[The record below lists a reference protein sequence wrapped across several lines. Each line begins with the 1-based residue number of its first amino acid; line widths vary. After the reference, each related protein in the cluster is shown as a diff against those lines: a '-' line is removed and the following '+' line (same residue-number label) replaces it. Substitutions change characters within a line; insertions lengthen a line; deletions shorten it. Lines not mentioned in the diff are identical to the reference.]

1 MKTALFL
8 LTGVLAVA
16 AQTANS
22 VQASGTA
29 TISVTPDMATINV
42 GVVTQAATAQQAADQ
57 NASAADAM
65 IKALQAVLGNAGT
78 IQTIAYSLDARY
90 TTASANSTPVL
101 TGYAATNT
109 VQVKMN
115 NVGLIGPIIDAGNRA
130 GANTISGPSFGL
142 QNPEPQK
149 LQALTSAAK
158 DAMGHAAAVAAGLG
172 LKTGAVIS
180 AQEGVTVTPI
190 VTGTAGAAASS
201 TPILNG
207 TVTVTANVTVAVGL
221 VP

>member
-78 IQTIAYSLDARY
+78 IQTIAYSLDGRY

-158 DAMGHAAAVAAGLG
+158 DAMGHAAAIAAGLG

-180 AQEGVTVTPI
+180 AQEGVT
-190 VTGTAGAAASS
+190 
-201 TPILNG
+201 
-207 TVTVTANVTVAVGL
+207 
-221 VP
+221 